1 MGIFLFDEHT
11 SDEFGIYTAEKD
23 IHSAPARDQSIIS
36 VPGRSGDVVIDNG
49 RYENVNVS
57 YTCYCK
63 DLVNDMYKIKAWLCR
78 PGYCALQDQYD
89 PLLIRY
95 ACFFSNLKVDELI
108 NNVGKFTVNFNC
120 KPFLYSNAGT
130 LPQTKTS
137 SFTIVN
143 PEKFASLPLLKI
155 YGSSSGTLHINSRS
169 YAFTSIPTNLDVD
182 SELMCCYKGNVLYND
197 RINFTEFPYLEPG
210 NNSISWTGGIT
221 KVTVTPRWRTL

>member
-1 MGIFLFDEHT
+1 MSVFIFDNHS
-11 SDEFGIYTAEKD
+11 SDEFGIYISEKD
-23 IHSAPARDQSIIS
+23 IHSAPARDQSFIS
-36 VPGRSGDVVIDNG
+36 VPGRNGDVVYDNG

-57 YTCYCK
+57 YTCSCK
-63 DLVNDMYKIKAWLCR
+63 DLFAAIKDIKSWLCK
-78 PGYCALQDQYD
+78 PGYFQLSDDYN
-89 PLLIRY
+89 PSYFRY
-95 ACFFSNLKVDELI
+95 AAFSSNLKVDELI

-182 SELMCCYKGNVLYND
+182 SELMCCYKGNTLYND

-221 KVTVTPRWRTL
+221 KVTITPRWRTL